1 MAAVTYLVAPCAGGS
16 AINVDFSSSSLPVV
30 GGNYYL
36 TFLGGTTPGCY
47 EIVDSAEPSTGIDAV
62 KTMSIDYGDCLTC
75 LAANPTPTPTPTQ
88 TQTPTVTPTPS
99 ITPTKTVTPTITPTK
114 TLTPTPSITPTKTA
128 TPTVTA
134 TPTITPTKTVT
145 PTVTS
150 TPTVTPTKTV
160 TPTVTSTI
168 TPTITP
174 TTTRTPTPTIT
185 PTKTTTP
192 TITPTHT
199 PTPTSTSIPPPS
211 VILQLKATDAST
223 STWYDESGN
232 GYNLTL
238 TDVTQVQ
245 YPIPALVFNGGS
257 SQGQSANVSTTFGYG
272 FSIETY
278 FKFDSIAGV
287 QGVFSYNGGGKYIN
301 IELRDGAT
309 RWETAGGNSMT
320 ASTLP
325 VAGQWTY
332 IVATTDGT
340 TSKIYINGV
349 LDASASKACVTSVS
363 SSPFIVGNYEGYL
376 NGQMNMLT
384 FYKGAL
390 SAEQVAAKYLELQNQ
405 PLGVNP
411 QYEYSA
417 DILGSFS
424 GGSLPAGTVVPHPI
438 YTSNEGNRQF
448 IQLNAITLGGFNGLN
463 N

>member
-1 MAAVTYLVAPCAGGS
+1 
-16 AINVDFSSSSLPVV
+16 
-30 GGNYYL
+30 L
-36 TFLGGTTPGCY
+36 T
-47 EIVDSAEPSTGIDAV
+47 
-62 KTMSIDYGDCLTC
+62 
-75 LAANPTPTPTPTQ
+75 N
-88 TQTPTVTPTPS
+88 
-99 ITPTKTVTPTITPTK
+99 
-114 TLTPTPSITPTKTA
+114 
-128 TPTVTA
+128 
-134 TPTITPTKTVT
+134 
-145 PTVTS
+145 
-150 TPTVTPTKTV
+150 
-160 TPTVTSTI
+160 
-168 TPTITP
+168 
-174 TTTRTPTPTIT
+174 
-185 PTKTTTP
+185 
-192 TITPTHT
+192 
-199 PTPTSTSIPPPS
+199 
-211 VILQLKATDAST
+211 
-223 STWYDESGN
+223 
-232 GYNLTL
+232 
-238 TDVTQVQ
+238 VTQVQ
-245 YPIPALVFNGGS
+245 YPIAALVFNGVS
-257 SQGQSANVSTTFGYG
+257 SSGTSANISTTFGYG

-278 FKFDSIAGV
+278 FKFDSISGV

-301 IELRDGAT
+301 IELRDGST
-309 RWETAGGNSMT
+309 RWETAGGNSIT

-349 LDASASKACVTSVS
+349 LDASASRACVTSVS
-363 SSPFIVGNYEGYL
+363 SSPFIVGNYEGGL